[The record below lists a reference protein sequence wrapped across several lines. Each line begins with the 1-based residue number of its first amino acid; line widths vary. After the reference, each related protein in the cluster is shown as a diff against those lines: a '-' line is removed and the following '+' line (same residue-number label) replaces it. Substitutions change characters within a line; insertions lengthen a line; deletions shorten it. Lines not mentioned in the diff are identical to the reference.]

1 MQSHEIETKEA
12 KLLKHLGNLRKM
24 IVTNH
29 DLDNLSEFV
38 LHDLCTQSCF
48 NLNKAAFFVNN
59 PDFNLLQGVSGYH
72 EKELQGLSGNS
83 WGNQKLFMSHM
94 QNSPFNQK
102 VRNNCTTN
110 FEKGKAS
117 SEKYMADK
125 LADELEINNPSYFTW
140 DLKHA
145 NHGLLVYEAPQV
157 EAVHVK
163 EHLFDSLY
171 YLSFC
176 PLFFKA

>member
-1 MQSHEIETKEA
+1 MQSHNLETKET

-24 IVTNH
+24 IVNHH

-38 LHDLCTQSCF
+38 LHDLCGQSCF
-48 NLNKAAFFVNN
+48 NLNKAAYFINN
-59 PDFNLLQGVSGYH
+59 PDFRCLQGVSGYH
-72 EKELQGLSGNS
+72 EQDVKNLAGNA
-83 WGNQKLFMSHM
+83 WDNKKLFMAHM

-102 VRNNCTTN
+102 VRSNSTVN
-110 FEKGKAS
+110 FEKGKA

-125 LADELEINNPSYFTW
+125 LADELEINNPLYVTW

-145 NHGLLVYEAPQV
+145 NHGLLIYEAPEQ
-157 EAVHVK
+157 EIIHVK
-163 EHLFDSLY
+163 DHLFDALY

-176 PLFFKA
+176 PVFLKA

>member
-1 MQSHEIETKEA
+1 MQSHNLETKEG

-24 IVTNH
+24 IVSNH
-29 DLDNLSEFV
+29 ELDNLSEFV

-48 NLNKAAFFVNN
+48 NLNKAAYFINN
-59 PDFNLLQGVSGYH
+59 PDFRCLQGISGYH
-72 EKELQGLSGNS
+72 DKDLQGIVGNS
-83 WGNQKLFMSHM
+83 WNNPKLFMSQM

-117 SEKYMADK
+117 EKYMADK
-125 LADELEINNPSYFTW
+125 LADELEIKNPLYITW

-145 NHGLLVYEAPQV
+145 NNGLFIYEAPEQEV
-157 EAVHVK
+157 SHVR

-171 YLSFC
+171 YFGFC
-176 PLFFKA
+176 PVFSKA

>member
-1 MQSHEIETKEA
+1 MQSNNLETKET

-24 IVTNH
+24 MVNNH

-48 NLNKAAFFVNN
+48 NLNKAAYFINN
-59 PDFNLLQGVSGYH
+59 PDFRCLQGISGYH
-72 EKELQGLSGNS
+72 DKDLQTLSGSPWN
-83 WGNQKLFMSHM
+83 NQKQFISSM

-102 VRNNCTTN
+102 VRKNCTTN

-117 SEKYMADK
+117 EKYMAEK
-125 LADELEINNPSYFTW
+125 LADELEIHNPSYLTW

-145 NHGLLVYEAPQV
+145 NNGLFIYEAPQL
-157 EAVHVK
+157 E
-163 EHLFDSLY
+163 ESYLQDHLFDSLQH
-171 YLSFC
+171 LSFC
-176 PLFFKA
+176 PIFSKA